1 MGQIAGDS
9 LRLAG
14 AVVYEVDD
22 SDLAA
27 SAVEAATRIAFNG
40 GLTAA
45 VLLSQRM
52 IGTKLFK
59 D

>member
-1 MGQIAGDS
+1 MGQMTADV

-14 AVVYEVDD
+14 AVVYEIDE
-22 SDLAA
+22 SEMAA
-27 SAVEAATRIAFNG
+27 AGVEAAVRIAFNG
-40 GLTAA
+40 GITAA

-52 IGTKLFK
+52 IGTKIFK